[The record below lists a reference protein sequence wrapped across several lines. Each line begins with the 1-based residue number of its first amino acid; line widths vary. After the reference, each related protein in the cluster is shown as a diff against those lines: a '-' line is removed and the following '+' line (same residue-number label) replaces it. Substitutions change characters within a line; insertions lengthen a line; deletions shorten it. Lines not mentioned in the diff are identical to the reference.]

1 MKINIISLIWFWP
14 GLIWCVCMLAGVRAH
29 KQELLCWSIYL
40 FIYLFI
46 YFIDIPKS
54 IVGVFIVSYEIEKC
68 VMEIMVSIEPNGEN
82 SMLTTPILWCHIILG
97 RSIITS
103 MTKYYIIGSTAKFNF
118 GTLDSALRLKLEGKF
133 ATGPRSKFKNFYFLS
148 IDKK

>member
-1 MKINIISLIWFWP
+1 
-14 GLIWCVCMLAGVRAH
+14 
-29 KQELLCWSIYL
+29 
-40 FIYLFI
+40 
-46 YFIDIPKS
+46 
-54 IVGVFIVSYEIEKC
+54 
-68 VMEIMVSIEPNGEN
+68 MEIMVSIEPNGEN